1 MADDQKKPYGTPMDD
16 TIFQDL
22 LSDSRISSLEIKEPE
37 FDSFDVQSVIQ
48 EARTVSSAKKS
59 PANPFGKRS
68 RRNKVHKDTSATF
81 NEQSFFASKAER
93 RQEQEE
99 ATPAASAF
107 KETTPAAEPE
117 EKIQPNATDAV
128 SADEN
133 KEQSQ
138 AETKT
143 SSQTVPAFMQ
153 TREESQARKPK
164 TFSEI
169 LHNSRYQENQKALEN
184 LDLFDEPVIET
195 PLFAQA
201 EEGAPTTPTEPSV
214 VITRKSQSELLKQ
227 AQTPEDEEPVQEIV
241 SETVTVEE
249 MVEPEPEKETKKETR
264 KESRRKK
271 KTQEED
277 TQDDAVYDPGASL
290 VDDYHYDEYEDK
302 KRFSTTDYR
311 KIEDYLTHESAQGF
325 HFVRS
330 DGNKYY
336 FNKSEPR
343 NYYYKVLYF
352 AKEPDDSYW
361 NALEKQ
367 GWKRIE
373 QVPSRHKR
381 DAGWYIM
388 RNEKKPGQL
397 PKDIENEEEKYRYFS
412 KLSSS
417 CRSTMFLLFIVM
429 VCSAIAVFLQYYF
442 KGYIAV
448 MAASAVLFLIA
459 LWIFLVYA
467 RMLSKARK
475 QASLLSAR
483 IRLAQN
489 DPNYLALRHAGESDE
504 QLDTD
509 WAKLDEEDEAKED
522 QDDSEQPST
531 YDQDDES
538 EEDESEDD
546 QDDDEDD
553 DYDDEED
560 DDYDDEE
567 EERKPRR
574 RWGRRR

>member
-1 MADDQKKPYGTPMDD
+1 
-16 TIFQDL
+16 
-22 LSDSRISSLEIKEPE
+22 
-37 FDSFDVQSVIQ
+37 
-48 EARTVSSAKKS
+48 
-59 PANPFGKRS
+59 
-68 RRNKVHKDTSATF
+68 
-81 NEQSFFASKAER
+81 
-93 RQEQEE
+93 
-99 ATPAASAF
+99 
-107 KETTPAAEPE
+107 
-117 EKIQPNATDAV
+117 
-128 SADEN
+128 
-133 KEQSQ
+133 
-138 AETKT
+138 
-143 SSQTVPAFMQ
+143 
-153 TREESQARKPK
+153 
-164 TFSEI
+164 
-169 LHNSRYQENQKALEN
+169 
-184 LDLFDEPVIET
+184 
-195 PLFAQA
+195 
-201 EEGAPTTPTEPSV
+201 
-214 VITRKSQSELLKQ
+214 
-227 AQTPEDEEPVQEIV
+227 
-241 SETVTVEE
+241 
-249 MVEPEPEKETKKETR
+249 
-264 KESRRKK
+264 
-271 KTQEED
+271 
-277 TQDDAVYDPGASL
+277 
-290 VDDYHYDEYEDK
+290 
-302 KRFSTTDYR
+302 
-311 KIEDYLTHESAQGF
+311 
-325 HFVRS
+325 
-330 DGNKYY
+330 
-336 FNKSEPR
+336 
-343 NYYYKVLYF
+343 
-352 AKEPDDSYW
+352 
-361 NALEKQ
+361 
-367 GWKRIE
+367 
-373 QVPSRHKR
+373 
-381 DAGWYIM
+381 M

-538 EEDESEDD
+538 EEDESKDD
-546 QDDDEDD
+546 QDDD
-553 DYDDEED
+553 ED

>member
-22 LSDSRISSLEIKEPE
+22 LSDSRISSLDISEPE

-48 EARTVSSAKKS
+48 EARTVSNTKKS

-68 RRNKVHKDTSATF
+68 RRNKVRKDNPVTF

-99 ATPAASAF
+99 PTPATSAF
-107 KETTPAAEPE
+107 KESSPAAQPE
-117 EKIQPNATDAV
+117 EKTQQ
-128 SADEN
+128 ADLGEPL
-133 KEQSQ
+133 QGSQ
-138 AETKT
+138 EPAQTSQT

-153 TREESQARKPK
+153 TREESQTRKPR

-169 LHNSRYQENQKALEN
+169 LHSSNYQENQKALEN
-184 LDLFDEPVIET
+184 LDLFDEPVIKT

-201 EEGAPTTPTEPSV
+201 EEGAPTSPTQPSV

-227 AQTPEDEEPVQEIV
+227 AQNQEEEQPEEEIAAMTAV
-241 SETVTVEE
+241 VEE
-249 MVEPEPEKETKKETR
+249 VIEPIADKEAKKEA
-264 KESRRKK
+264 RKK
-271 KTQEED
+271 KKAAAEEGLEED
-277 TQDDAVYDPGASL
+277 GVYDPGASL

-311 KIEDYLTHESAQGF
+311 KIEDYLNRESAQGF

-336 FNKSEPR
+336 FNKSKPHD
-343 NYYYKVLYF
+343 YYYKVLYF
-352 AKEPDDSYW
+352 GREPEDSYW
-361 NALEKQ
+361 NELEKQ
-367 GWKRIE
+367 GWKRME
-373 QVPSRHKR
+373 QLPSRHKR

-388 RNEKKPGQL
+388 RNEKKPGEL

-442 KGYIAV
+442 KGYVVV
-448 MAASAVLFLIA
+448 MAASALLFLIA
-459 LWIFLVYA
+459 LWIFIVYG
-467 RMLSKARK
+467 RMLTKARK

-504 QLDTD
+504 QLDVD
-509 WAKLDEEDEAKED
+509 WAKMDEEDGAKEARETANNPSTDEDDDSLEECTDEEDEES
-522 QDDSEQPST
+522 QD
-531 YDQDDES
+531 
-538 EEDESEDD
+538 EDE
-546 QDDDEDD
+546 DEDE
-553 DYDDEED
+553 DYD
-560 DDYDDEE
+560 DDEE
-567 EERKPRR
+567 EDRKPRR
-574 RWGRRR
+574 RWGRRRR